1 MLANAVMGD
10 NGEGFVQ
17 TTLKLSLKTNV
28 SMGLCTNE
36 DKT

>member
-10 NGEGFVQ
+10 SGEGFVQ
-17 TTLKLSLKTNV
+17 TTLKLSLRTIV
-28 SMGLCTNE
+28 SMGQCTNE